1 MPFSMYYAMEHSK
14 HLQKKNNNMELINYI
29 WFKHSILIDK
39 CCLMEYS
46 IIKERNL
53 HYGVLRRID
62 DFKNSIG
69 FDKSCLME
77 YSMSIGKKMLNGV
90 LEKCD
95 IWRTP
100 YPQENLTLW
109 STPCQCNSFALWS
122 PSKISSPRNCMPFC
136 KFYHMEYSIC
146 MQKIWHMEYSR

>member
-1 MPFSMYYAMEHSK
+1 
-14 HLQKKNNNMELINYI
+14 MELINYNQ
-29 WFKHSILIDK
+29 FKHSILIDK

-53 HYGVLRRID
+53 HYGVLHRIND
-62 DFKNSIG
+62 IKNSIG

-77 YSMSIGKKMLNGV
+77 YSMSIEKNLLYGV

-109 STPCQCNSFALWS
+109 STPCQCNLFAQWS
-122 PSKISSPRNCMPFC
+122 PSKISCPKNSMPFC
-136 KFYHMEYSIC
+136 KFYRMEYSIR
-146 MQKIWHMEYSR
+146 MHKILPMEYSR